1 MPEADFVA
9 VWSAFALP
17 PHRVSDNAPTSLS
30 LARLVRLGLRKT
42 PRLRCAASILTLCEF
57 SGFRRNLAKP
67 PNHDETEKPS
77 ITANNRTIWRPSYG
91 ISRPSMKMGKVQEET
106 RCAAYQF
113 LFVTLVFFSSVFLT
127 PSSHHDSRTPRGISK
142 SVFHIGSH
150 LRGGRGRRAE
160 EWPIHPRL

>member
-1 MPEADFVA
+1 MQGGYPLSDKRDIPLSSPERGTRAPQG
-9 VWSAFALP
+9 WTPSAES
-17 PHRVSDNAPTSLS
+17 RRTV
-30 LARLVRLGLRKT
+30 RRLGQIPSWRR
-42 PRLRCAASILTLCEF
+42 PMQISRISAE
-57 SGFRRNLAKP
+57 SGKALEIRQ
-67 PNHDETEKPS
+67 DD
-77 ITANNRTIWRPSYG
+77 ITAHNGQQSHFSMIIYRLLT
-91 ISRPSMKMGKVQEET
+91 PSMKMGKVQEET